1 MQVPAITFHP
11 LFGCIQIPE
20 YKLPAQCDHPAV
32 NKVYREFM
40 NALTSTLQTP
50 ILIAA
55 VHAALS
61 FAARKHA
68 GQVRKDADQ
77 TPYIIHPIGVALSIL
92 KEAND
97 SDVDVL
103 LHDTLTVALLHDT
116 LEDTDTT
123 FLEIENIFGFYI
135 ASTVQELTDEMSSTK
150 EKKFRQA
157 KRKKMELEHAKSLSI
172 NAAIVKLSDKLYNI
186 RDLTAHPPIGWPN
199 DRFVSYARFADAIAK
214 NILTA
219 NLDKK
224 GYAALKSLE
233 ERLQTEITIVTDR
246 CCDTPGKQKS

>member
-11 LFGCIQIPE
+11 LFGCIEIPE
-20 YKLPAQCDHPAV
+20 YKLPAKCDHPTV

-40 NALTSTLQTP
+40 SVLTSTLQTP

-55 VHAALS
+55 VHGALS

-92 KEAND
+92 KEAHD

-103 LHDTLTVALLHDT
+103 TIALLHDT

-150 EKKFRQA
+150 EKKFHRA
-157 KRKKMELEHAKSLSI
+157 KRKRMEIEHAKMLSI
-172 NAAIVKLSDKLYNI
+172 NAAIVKLSDKLYNM
-186 RDLTAHPPIGWPN
+186 RDLTAHPPIGWLN
-199 DRFVSYARFADAIAK
+199 DQFVSYARFADAIAK

-219 NLDKK
+219 NLNKK

-246 CCDTPGKQKS
+246 CCDTPGKQKP